1 MRPDSVWKWLN
12 AVEQDHLDP
21 LDQWGVPPSRYPP
34 QDTTSRSDNDSQS
47 IDGETYEQYNR
58 KRNAE
63 AASLLE
69 SIPPAGILL
78 RNGSIRVT
86 RQNPKFFAY
95 DVKNENY
102 PQALLPG
109 FPSSSIATGDRT
121 DTSPTRQLQI
131 SGREGNENSD
141 SPKRLPTSAERAR
154 DLGHSGSLHST
165 PIIHVE
171 IKDSIAIDCQG
182 ARVVAGH
189 QQNGLQILPSVR
201 NKSRRTVTAGEG
213 ALQRSNAV
221 RRPSNVRA
229 EPKAGPQR

>member
-1 MRPDSVWKWLN
+1 MWLD

-21 LDQWGVPPSRYPP
+21 LDQWGVPPSRYSP
-34 QDTTSRSDNDSQS
+34 QDTTSRSDNDSQ
-47 IDGETYEQYNR
+47 ITDGETYEQYSR

-63 AASLLE
+63 AAILLQ

-95 DVKNENY
+95 DVKNENH

-109 FPSSSIATGDRT
+109 YPTSSIAIGDRT
-121 DTSPTRQLQI
+121 DTSSIRQFQV
-131 SGREGNENSD
+131 SGREGNENSN

-171 IKDSIAIDCQG
+171 IKDPIAINCQG
-182 ARVVAGH
+182 ARVAGGH
-189 QQNGLQILPSVR
+189 RQDGLQTLPSIR
-201 NKSRRTVTAGEG
+201 NKSRRNVTAGEG

-229 EPKAGPQR
+229 EPKARPQS